1 MSHVLLRHRDIPDIN
16 KIEVYKKNGGFK
28 SFEECRQKNDSR

>member
-1 MSHVLLRHRDIPDIN
+1 MTHVLLRHLDIPDIN

-28 SFEECRQKNDSR
+28 ALEQAVKKMTAR